1 MMTDILFLEMTSYLA
16 HVREL
21 QRADECSRLVKYST
35 FRQADLALLQKH
47 KEIRKEVS
55 ESGNMLQSDRQR

>member
-1 MMTDILFLEMTSYLA
+1 MTVVLSLEMTSYLA

-21 QRADECSRLVKYST
+21 QRADECGRLVKYSN

-55 ESGNMLQSDRQR
+55 GPGNMLQGDRQR

>member
-1 MMTDILFLEMTSYLA
+1 MVDGCMTTDILSLEMTSYFA

-21 QRADECSRLVKYST
+21 QRADECSRLVKYSN

-55 ESGNMLQSDRQR
+55 EPGDL